1 MMTDFSD
8 RLSSS
13 PASLP
18 ELAHLIAT
26 LRAVKPEL
34 IEHQIN
40 PSHVAISQAP
50 PPPASPAY
58 APMMPPIMPP
68 LLPPRLAI
76 FLGQSSNSQDS
87 GVSKN
92 SQKADFIDLCYR
104 DALPQTR
111 LCAASGADFRLY
123 ETPPLT
129 SVRDEEMLKA
139 LAYGMMAIEGPYEV
153 FAAAIYL
160 ADDHA
165 DDHAETDINFD
176 TMLRTRDLAFAAL
189 CGAVMAAFLAQIPM
203 ILEGATGLKAAG
215 IIAHYNPALW
225 DQVIICGD
233 ISASDQAKLKK
244 NGATYWSPDCSP
256 ENLTQTPDPQ
266 PHNIPLNGYYAAQ
279 FLWHLSN
286 SKQALYDGA
295 PDHGTQVPHESSIMR
310 AAS

>member
-26 LRAVKPEL
+26 LRAVKP
-34 IEHQIN
+34 
-40 PSHVAISQAP
+40 
-50 PPPASPAY
+50 
-58 APMMPPIMPP
+58 MPP

-76 FLGQSSNSQDS
+76 FLGQSSNSQVSEDAKDS
-87 GVSKN
+87 GGSRGFGDSKH
-92 SQKADFIDLCYR
+92 SQKADFIDLCYQ

-123 ETPPLT
+123 ETPLPT
-129 SVRDEEMLKA
+129 PVQDEEMLKA

-153 FAAAIYL
+153 FAAALYHTDYHVDP
-160 ADDHA
+160 ADSSASSLLSISD
-165 DDHAETDINFD
+165 TDINFD

-233 ISASDQAKLKK
+233 ISASDQAKLKE

-256 ENLTQTPDPQ
+256 ENLIQTPDPP
-266 PHNIPLNGYYAAQ
+266 PHNTPLNTPLNGYYAAQ
-279 FLWHLSN
+279 CLWHLSN

-295 PDHGTQVPHESSIMR
+295 PDNGTPAPHEARIMR
-310 AAS
+310 VAS

>member
-1 MMTDFSD
+1 MMTDFSAPIP
-8 RLSSS
+8 SS

-26 LRAVKPEL
+26 LRAVKPMTL
-34 IEHQIN
+34 
-40 PSHVAISQAP
+40 
-50 PPPASPAY
+50 
-58 APMMPPIMPP
+58 

-76 FLGQSSNSQDS
+76 FLGQSPNSQVSEDAKVSGDS
-87 GVSKN
+87 GDSRGFGDSQH

-104 DALPQTR
+104 DALPQSR
-111 LCAASGADFRLY
+111 LCAVSGADFRLY
-123 ETPPLT
+123 ETPPLA
-129 SVRDEEMLKA
+129 SVQDEEMLKA

-153 FAAAIYL
+153 FAAALYL

-165 DDHAETDINFD
+165 DDHADTDINFD

-203 ILEGATGLKAAG
+203 ILEGAAGLKAAR

-233 ISASDQAKLKK
+233 ISAPNQAKLKE
-244 NGATYWSPDCSP
+244 NGATYWSPDYSP
-256 ENLTQTPDPQ
+256 ENLTQPPDPP
-266 PHNIPLNGYYAAQ
+266 PHNTPLNTPLNGYYAAQ
-279 FLWHLSN
+279 CLWHLSN
-286 SKQALYDGA
+286 SKQSLYDGA
-295 PDHGTQVPHESSIMR
+295 PDHGTQAPHESSIMR